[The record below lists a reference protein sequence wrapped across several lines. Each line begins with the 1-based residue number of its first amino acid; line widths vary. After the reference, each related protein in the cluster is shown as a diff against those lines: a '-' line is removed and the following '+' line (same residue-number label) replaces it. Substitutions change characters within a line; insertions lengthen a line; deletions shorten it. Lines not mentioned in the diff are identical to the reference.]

1 MNTNNIFF
9 NLCHP
14 ILSKLSDG
22 HMVKL
27 GFRFFLGLFAVL
39 SLLGGLYFGYQ
50 PLDAII
56 NIWSILFFLSSAFT
70 GWMVFQICWFR
81 AGTIKETPD
90 SRFVVSAIF
99 SVFIRTIGEITAT
112 ICVVLGVMGGLIAL
126 FSDFG
131 RMIPGG
137 PIAIVAGPVV
147 GFLIISFFYFIAERL
162 SALPEIAVNTKK

>member
-22 HMVKL
+22 HMIKL

-39 SLLGGLYFGYQ
+39 SLLGGIYFGYQ
-50 PLDAII
+50 PLDIAV
-56 NIWSILFFLSSAFT
+56 NIWSILFFLSSTFT

-112 ICVVLGVMGGLIAL
+112 ICTVIGVMGGLIAL

-137 PIAIVAGPVV
+137 PIAIIAGPVV

>member
-22 HMVKL
+22 HMIKL
-27 GFRFFLGLFAVL
+27 GFRFFLGLFAVV
-39 SLLGGLYFGYQ
+39 SLLGGLYLGFQ
-50 PLDAII
+50 PLDAAVD
-56 NIWSILFFLSSAFT
+56 IWSILFFLSSAFT
-70 GWMVFQICWFR
+70 GWIVFQICWFR
-81 AGTIKETPD
+81 AGTIKDTPD
-90 SRFVVSAIF
+90 SKFVVSAIF

-112 ICVVLGVMGGLIAL
+112 ICTVIGVMGGLIAI

-137 PIAIVAGPVV
+137 PIAIIAGPVV

-162 SALPEIAVNTKK
+162 SALPASAANTQK

>member
-22 HMVKL
+22 HMIKL
-27 GFRFFLGLFAVL
+27 GFRLFLGLFAVA
-39 SLLGGLYFGYQ
+39 SLLGGLFFGYQ
-50 PLDAII
+50 PLDAAVD
-56 NIWSILFFLSSAFT
+56 IWSILFFLSSAFT

-81 AGTIKETPD
+81 ATTIKETPD

-99 SVFIRTIGEITAT
+99 SIFIRTIGEIIAT
-112 ICVVLGVMGGLIAL
+112 ICTVIGVMGGLIAI
-126 FSDFG
+126 FSEFG

-137 PIAIVAGPVV
+137 PIAIILGPVV

-162 SALPEIAVNTKK
+162 SALPEIAANTKK

>member
-22 HMVKL
+22 HMIKL
-27 GFRFFLGLFAVL
+27 GFRFFLGLFAVV
-39 SLLGGLYFGYQ
+39 SLLGGLYLGFQ
-50 PLDAII
+50 PLDAAVD
-56 NIWSILFFLSSAFT
+56 IWSILFFLSSAFT
-70 GWMVFQICWFR
+70 GWIVFQICWFR
-81 AGTIKETPD
+81 AGTIKDTPD

-112 ICVVLGVMGGLIAL
+112 ICTVIGVMGGLIAI

-137 PIAIVAGPVV
+137 PIAIIAGPVV

-162 SALPEIAVNTKK
+162 SALPAIAANTQK

>member
-39 SLLGGLYFGYQ
+39 SLLGGLYYGYQ
-50 PLDAII
+50 PLDVVV

-81 AGTIKETPD
+81 SGTIKETPD

-99 SVFIRTIGEITAT
+99 SVFIRTIGEIAAT
-112 ICVVLGVMGGLIAL
+112 ICIVIGVMGGLIAL

-131 RMIPGG
+131 KMTPGG
-137 PIAIVAGPVV
+137 PIAIIAGPVV
-147 GFLIISFFYFIAERL
+147 GFLIISLFYFIAERL